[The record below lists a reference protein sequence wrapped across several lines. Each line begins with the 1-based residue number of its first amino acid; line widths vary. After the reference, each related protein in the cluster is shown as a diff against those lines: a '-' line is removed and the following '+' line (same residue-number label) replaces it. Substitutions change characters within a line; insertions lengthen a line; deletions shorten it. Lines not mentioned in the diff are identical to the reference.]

1 MHAYYVEIK
10 KVWKQGEDG
19 MKLNGRYRI
28 KVNSKAFTIPIQ
40 TASAFTMFDRIA
52 VRVGIVKAL
61 ELTFVL

>member
-1 MHAYYVEIK
+1 MHACYVKIK

-40 TASAFTMFDRIA
+40 TASAFIMFDRIA
-52 VRVGIVKAL
+52 VRIRIAKAL

>member
-1 MHAYYVEIK
+1 MLRVYVKIK

-19 MKLNGRYRI
+19 IKLNGCYRI

-40 TASAFTMFDRIA
+40 TASAFIMFDRIA
-52 VRVGIVKAL
+52 VRIRIIKAL